1 MWWSLWLCWS
11 RDKSISLSKGQ
22 MMTTSSPPSDLP
34 YALHRKPKDKA
45 ETPLTTIFS
54 VPCTDPDISN
64 EKGSPIYLGVK
75 EDLCLFCAEI
85 EGRPTLQLKKESIMK
100 LYKEKKAQKSFL
112 FLRGIEGSTSTFQS
126 VACLGWFIATSS
138 QVPHLVINYVLILLI
153 RTWGGVAQLLLT
165 CLPLGADGTEESV
178 HRALLLCDPGSQGSS
193 LHEEA
198 VTAPLPVTGCERVS
212 WSYSVLHWFAEKNP
226 HSPISALSMVNLPFN
241 NKH

>member
-1 MWWSLWLCWS
+1 
-11 RDKSISLSKGQ
+11 

-45 ETPLTTIFS
+45 ETPLRVEHPGTFSIRDPLQMVWELEGETLIAVPSSKKVKPATIFS

-64 EKGSPIYLGVK
+64 EKGSPIFLGVK

-100 LYKEKKAQKSFL
+100 LYEEKKAQKSFL

-138 QVPHLVINYVLILLI
+138 QVGQPV
-153 RTWGGVAQLLLT
+153 TLT
-165 CLPLGADGTEESV
+165 NDRGKTYNTNFYF
-178 HRALLLCDPGSQGSS
+178 SS
-193 LHEEA
+193 L
-198 VTAPLPVTGCERVS
+198 
-212 WSYSVLHWFAEKNP
+212 
-226 HSPISALSMVNLPFN
+226 
-241 NKH
+241 

>member
-11 RDKSISLSKGQ
+11 RDKSISLSK
-22 MMTTSSPPSDLP
+22 
-34 YALHRKPKDKA
+34 A
-45 ETPLTTIFS
+45 TIFS

>member
-1 MWWSLWLCWS
+1 MRWSLRLCWS

-64 EKGSPIYLGVK
+64 EKGSPIFLGVK

-100 LYKEKKAQKSFL
+100 LYEEKKAQKSFL

-138 QVPHLVINYVLILLI
+138 QVGQPV
-153 RTWGGVAQLLLT
+153 TLT
-165 CLPLGADGTEESV
+165 NDRGKTYNTNFYF
-178 HRALLLCDPGSQGSS
+178 SS
-193 LHEEA
+193 L
-198 VTAPLPVTGCERVS
+198 
-212 WSYSVLHWFAEKNP
+212 
-226 HSPISALSMVNLPFN
+226 
-241 NKH
+241 